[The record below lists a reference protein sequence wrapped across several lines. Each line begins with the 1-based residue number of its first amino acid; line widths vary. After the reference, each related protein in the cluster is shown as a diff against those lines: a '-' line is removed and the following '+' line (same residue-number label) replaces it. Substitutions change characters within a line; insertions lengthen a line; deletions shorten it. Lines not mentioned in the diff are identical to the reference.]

1 MKPLP
6 HDVLPKPLRPL
17 TALTERNSTEEI
29 IGCFEEACTSF
40 YKAWSKRI
48 KEEKKTGTR
57 RKVGRD
63 GKVSANT
70 LLQQNVYR
78 IGIVLLES
86 ELIEGVRPAFVS
98 EPNRRKGT
106 PSLEENIFHWI
117 LHHILF
123 DKPLT
128 MSMTLRNRL
137 ARQLLYAYRHQV
149 PAYLLKGFLYQLADP
164 DDLLSQIQSNAR
176 ERWYKR
182 LFDNEGT
189 EVNSAGHY

>member
-6 HDVLPKPLRPL
+6 NDVLPKALKPLATL
-17 TALTERNSTEEI
+17 TDASSIGEI
-29 IGCFEEACTSF
+29 TGCFEKACTSF
-40 YKAWSKRI
+40 YNEWGKRT
-48 KEEKKTGTR
+48 KEEKKSGTR

-70 LLQQNVYR
+70 FLQQNVYR

-86 ELIEGVRPAFVS
+86 GLTEGIRPVFAS

-137 ARQLLYAYRHQV
+137 ARQLLSYISQV
-149 PAYLLKGFLYQLADP
+149 
-164 DDLLSQIQSNAR
+164 I
-176 ERWYKR
+176 E
-182 LFDNEGT
+182 
-189 EVNSAGHY
+189 